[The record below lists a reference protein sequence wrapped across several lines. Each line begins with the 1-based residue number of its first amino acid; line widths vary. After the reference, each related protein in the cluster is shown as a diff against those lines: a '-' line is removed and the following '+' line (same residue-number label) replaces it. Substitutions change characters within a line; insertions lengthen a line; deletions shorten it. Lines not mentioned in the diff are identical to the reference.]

1 MDAIKYLQ
9 DPDLSADPP
18 EGFRL
23 LPTGG
28 GFNCLFGAVYGCVIE
43 DRLVLGFRVSPRH
56 LNPHNT
62 CHGGVLATFA
72 DMMAYAAQWEAG
84 LLYTLTPTISL
95 STDFLAPAL
104 LGQWIR
110 GDTELVKSTRTML
123 FTQSI
128 IRADETSI
136 LRCNAI
142 YKIGASKE
150 DSASVIGNLF
160 GNPAK
165 SENRHPI
172 QPKTASQG

>member
-9 DPDLSADPP
+9 ATDLSADPP

-104 LGQWIR
+104 LGNGFGAIR
-110 GDTELVKSTRTML
+110 SLSKAPAQCFLPNRSFAPMKPQSCGAMRSTRLAPRRRTL
-123 FTQSI
+123 P
-128 IRADETSI
+128 
-136 LRCNAI
+136 
-142 YKIGASKE
+142 AS
-150 DSASVIGNLF
+150 
-160 GNPAK
+160 
-165 SENRHPI
+165 
-172 QPKTASQG
+172 

>member
-1 MDAIKYLQ
+1 MDAIKSLQ
-9 DPDLSADPP
+9 EADLSADPP

-23 LPTGG
+23 IPAGG
-28 GFNCLFGAVYGCVIE
+28 GFNILFGALYGCVIE
-43 DRLVLGFRVSPRH
+43 NRLVLGFRVSPRH

-84 LLYTLTPTISL
+84 LLNTLTPTLSL

-110 GDTELVKSTRTML
+110 GDTQLVKSTRTML

-128 IRADETSI
+128 VRAGETSV

-142 YKIGASKE
+142 YKIGALKE
-150 DSASVIGNLF
+150 ESASVIGNLF
-160 GNPAK
+160 EDPATCEK
-165 SENRHPI
+165 RHPA
-172 QPKTASQG
+172 QPETSSQG